1 MPSPL
6 QGLCALDVVCRG
18 TSLRTP
24 LNQDADL
31 VQLCLFLAQ
40 RQWWNC
46 MKSMPGFSTT
56 SFTRFSYCS
65 HARQPPGCS
74 LCKVWWVVV
83 PLVAF
88 MLVQHMNVLPSA
100 VLQVLVQLIIL
111 AHNQPRVLVSL
122 AKSISVGGLRLMQD
136 RGQVSNE
143 VVLVT
148 GPITSTEHPLL
159 LFVRTHVHTLMYTV
173 SALSHWQDIF
183 STKHCCMLDLWTDLI
198 WKYWHDVLNYRLW
211 ILSVENDMADI

>member
-1 MPSPL
+1 
-6 QGLCALDVVCRG
+6 
-18 TSLRTP
+18 
-24 LNQDADL
+24 
-31 VQLCLFLAQ
+31 
-40 RQWWNC
+40 
-46 MKSMPGFSTT
+46 
-56 SFTRFSYCS
+56 
-65 HARQPPGCS
+65 
-74 LCKVWWVVV
+74 
-83 PLVAF
+83 

-173 SALSHWQDIF
+173 SALSH
-183 STKHCCMLDLWTDLI
+183 
-198 WKYWHDVLNYRLW
+198 
-211 ILSVENDMADI
+211 